1 MTATL
6 FIGNAKTQT
15 MLHDFD
21 RLRKAI
27 REYDPEAT
35 EAAWANCER
44 WVDCINP
51 TATEE
56 LRRKRAATMNDP
68 KEGD

>member
-1 MTATL
+1 MTGTL

-15 MLHDFD
+15 MLRDFD

-27 REYDPEAT
+27 REHDPEAT
-35 EAAWANCER
+35 EAAWGDCER
-44 WVDCINP
+44 WVSCINP

-56 LRRKRAATMNDP
+56 LRRKSARTMKEP
-68 KEGD
+68 KEDD